1 MEVLTNL
8 VWKVFLMQEY
18 CWVSMNFINV
28 YSDSSNTN
36 KGNAKEELIAEEDN
50 NSTDDTDIDQNTTV
64 YHS

>member
-1 MEVLTNL
+1 
-8 VWKVFLMQEY
+8 MQEY
-18 CWVSMNFINV
+18 CWVSMNSINV